1 MDERRASERFPVWF
15 PMTVVTDDG
24 EEGTAITF
32 DASVSGLLMAC
43 GGALPAGS
51 HVTLKFTLHA
61 EGTERSVGARVVRVE
76 EQSFDSGPWRYRMA
90 VEYDEPHPALEGLI
104 KAEAAQDP
112 HQ

>member
-15 PMTVVTDDG
+15 PMTVVTDGG

-32 DASVSGLLMAC
+32 DASAGGLLMAC
-43 GGALPAGS
+43 AGGLPVGA
-51 HVTLKFTLHA
+51 HVTLRFTLTA
-61 EGTERSVGARVVRVE
+61 EGSERRVGARVVRSE
-76 EQSFDSGPWRYRMA
+76 EQSDEAGPWRFRMA

-112 HQ
+112 QP